1 MILEEL
7 ALELVTH
14 GPDISDRAVSSLIRA
29 VPSRSTVECVH
40 FELKR
45 EFSPSPRAWAE
56 LSKDIVA
63 LANSGG
69 GVILFGIDDNGR
81 RRGLPTSLLSVLDPA
96 RVTDQLRR
104 KAPSASVATAYL
116 ERTYY
121 KKLYGVMVVQPLR
134 VPLVFD
140 TEWGYDGAD
149 GKHRMAIKPG
159 LMYVRTPGKSAPA
172 RQADVREV
180 WQRSVDLAM
189 EKTMARIE
197 QVASLPLD
205 SDLIITDDDNPTS
218 GFLLV
223 DKGEGRPVQIVSDP
237 DTPAVRLREVLAP
250 DVPYASVTGEV
261 ASQVRLWQQAD
272 QKHVVSRH
280 TLIRWWLEREDLNL
294 DATSAE
300 FCLLS
305 AGRSRGFPMYWASRL
320 EPARLREI
328 LDRELHEGSAIP
340 CQAYAYVV
348 GVFFWEQRHEILHE
362 EHMDHLSAA
371 PWRAVEKVTEAD
383 SKAEFL
389 ASVRWQSRLWPSSE
403 AIAMSE
409 LLEDHQRAV
418 EIFTKLLQADLD
430 GTITP
435 SEAGFARQLDMV
447 VHAPI

>member
-1 MILEEL
+1 MTLEDR

-14 GPDISDRAVSSLIRA
+14 GPDNSDRAVSSLVRA
-29 VPSRSTVECVH
+29 VPSRATVECVH

-45 EFSPSPRAWAE
+45 EFFPNPRAWAE
-56 LSKDIVA
+56 LAKDIVA

-69 GVILFGIDDNGR
+69 GVILFGVDDNGS

-104 KAPSASVATAYL
+104 KAPSASVSTTYL
-116 ERTYY
+116 ETTYY
-121 KKLYGVMVVQPLR
+121 NKRYGALVVQPLR

-149 GKHRMAIKPG
+149 GKHHIAIKPG
-159 LMYVRTPGKSAPA
+159 LLYVRTPGRSAPA
-172 RQADVREV
+172 RQADVREA

-205 SDLIITDDDNPTS
+205 SDLIITDQDNPGS

-223 DKGEGRPVQIVSDP
+223 DRGEGRPVQIVADP
-237 DTPAVRLREVLAP
+237 ETPAVQLREVLAP
-250 DVPYASVTGEV
+250 DVPYASVTGEI
-261 ASQVRLWQQAD
+261 AGQVRLWQQAD
-272 QKHVVSRH
+272 QKHTVSRH
-280 TLIRWWLEREDLNL
+280 TLIRWWFERDDLNL

-305 AGRSRGFPMYWASRL
+305 AGRNRGFPMYWASQLERSRL
-320 EPARLREI
+320 LEVLE
-328 LDRELHEGSAIP
+328 RELNDGSAIP

-348 GVFFWEQRHEILHE
+348 GVFFWEQRHDILQE

-371 PWRAVEKVTEAD
+371 PWRAVEKVTESD
-383 SKAEFL
+383 SYAKFL
-389 ASVRWQSRLWPSSE
+389 ASVRWPARLLHSSGP
-403 AIAMSE
+403 IKMSE

-418 EIFTKLLQADLD
+418 EIFTELLQADLD
-430 GTITP
+430 GTITQ
-435 SEAGFARQLDMV
+435 SELGFARQLDMV
-447 VHAPI
+447 VHAPT

>member
-1 MILEEL
+1 MFLEDL

-14 GPDISDRAVSSLIRA
+14 GPDVSDRAVSSLIRA

-69 GVILFGIDDNGR
+69 GVILFGVDDNGR

-104 KAPSASVATAYL
+104 KAPSASVSTAYL

-121 KKLYGVMVVQPLR
+121 KKLYGALVVQPLR

-149 GKHRMAIKPG
+149 GKHRIAIKPG
-159 LMYVRTPGKSAPA
+159 LLYVRTPGKSAPA

-205 SDLIITDDDNPTS
+205 SDLIITDEDNPAS

-237 DTPAVRLREVLAP
+237 ETPAVRLREVLAP

-272 QKHVVSRH
+272 QQHVVSKH
-280 TLIRWWLEREDLNL
+280 TLIRWWLGREDLNL

-305 AGRSRGFPMYWASRL
+305 AGRGHGFPMYWASL
-320 EPARLREI
+320 IEPARLREI
-328 LDRELHEGSAIP
+328 LDRELNKGSAIP
-340 CQAYAYVV
+340 CRAYAYVV
-348 GVFFWEQRHEILHE
+348 GVFFWEQRHEILQE
-362 EHMDHLSAA
+362 EHLDHLSAA
-371 PWRAVEKVTEAD
+371 PWRAIEKVTESD
-383 SKAEFL
+383 SYTEFL
-389 ASVRWQSRLWPSSE
+389 ASVRSPGRLWHSSGL
-403 AIAMSE
+403 ITMPE

-418 EIFTKLLQADLD
+418 EIFAELLQADLD